1 MGMKNVKG
9 LVVPAGD
16 DGLDLSGRRP
26 QLDDEDQRG
35 NASKCL

>member
-1 MGMKNVKG
+1 MNNVKG
-9 LVVPAGD
+9 SIVPGGD
-16 DGLDLSGRRP
+16 DGLDLSRRRP